1 MQAATISIGDE
12 LVLGQTQDTN
22 GAWLARALIERG
34 IRPMEHC
41 VVADNLDQLSDTIRT
56 LARRFDVVVMTGG
69 LGPTEDD
76 LTREALANVVTPGRD
91 CVVDDDALA
100 VIEAWRAR
108 VGRSAPATNRHQ
120 AMRPAS
126 MRCLP
131 NPHGTAP
138 GLIGTWN
145 ACVIAAL
152 PGPPREMTPMF
163 LNHVVGELPKAPDHV
178 VRTATVLSYGLG
190 ESRAA
195 VRIRDMMDRDRHPL
209 VGTTA
214 SGSIITARIRAEGRA
229 AEIMPLLSNDV
240 EAIEHA
246 WLPYAF
252 GSGDDTLAG
261 AVMRALLPAGRTCAT
276 AESCTGGL
284 LGAMIVDLPGSSA
297 VYAGGWVTYTNAMKT
312 SCLGV
317 PTALLDAH
325 GAVSAPVAEAMA
337 NGARE
342 RSGATYAMSI
352 TGVAGP
358 DGGSEEKPVGTVHIG
373 LATPD
378 GTRSRCFRFPGDR
391 SDVRDRSA
399 KSALQMLRFE
409 LLGVTPDQPLLW
421 DATPREAAP
430 A

>member
-34 IRPMEHC
+34 IRPVEHC
-41 VVADNLDQLSDTIRT
+41 VVADSLDQLSDTIRT
-56 LARRFDVVVMTGG
+56 LARRFDVVIMTGG
-69 LGPTEDD
+69 LGPTADD
-76 LTREALANVVTPGRD
+76 LTREALANVVTPGRE
-91 CVVDDDALA
+91 CVVDEDALA
-100 VIEAWRAR
+100 QIEAWRAR
-108 VGRSAPATNRHQ
+108 SGRIAPESNCRQ
-120 AMRPAS
+120 ALRPAS

-131 NPHGTAP
+131 NPNGTAP

-145 ACVIAAL
+145 ACVITAL
-152 PGPPREMTPMF
+152 PGPPREMMPMF
-163 LNHVVGELPKAPDHV
+163 LNHVVEYLPEAPDHV
-178 VRTATVLSYGLG
+178 VRSAAVVSYGLG
-190 ESRAA
+190 ESSAA
-195 VRIRDMMDRDRHPL
+195 ARLGDMMDRDRHPL

-214 SGSIITARIRAEGRA
+214 SASIITARIRAEGRA
-229 AEIMPLLSNDV
+229 EEIIPLLSNDV

-252 GSGDDTLAG
+252 GQEGDTLAD
-261 AVMRALLPAGRTCAT
+261 AVMRGLLTAGRTCAT

-284 LGAMIVDLPGSSA
+284 LGAMIVDLPGSSE
-297 VYAGGWVTYTNAMKT
+297 VYAGGWVTYSDAMKT

-317 PTALLDAH
+317 PAELIRVH

-337 NGARE
+337 NGACE

-358 DGGSEEKPVGTVHIG
+358 EGGSTGKPVGLVYIG

-378 GTRSRCFRFPGDR
+378 GTRWRRFQFPGDR
-391 SDVRDRSA
+391 GEVRDRSA

-409 LLGVTPDQPLLW
+409 LLGVAPDQPLLW
-421 DATPREAAP
+421 DVTPTEALRA
-430 A
+430 